1 MHSAL
6 QPRPVSAF
14 GDLLRD
20 WRRARRRSQLELAL
34 QADVSARHVS
44 FIETGRATPSREMVL
59 ALADALAVPLRERN
73 ALLQA
78 AGYAPVF
85 RETPLDDPQMAEM
98 LRAIKLILQ
107 QHGPTGGAVAF
118 DRRWDVVMANAS
130 YVRFMRLLLGG
141 AYERVE
147 PFELIPAPRPNVLR
161 QLFDPAGLRPFIANW
176 DVLAPALLSRLRQE
190 VAWSRDPASQELLQS
205 LLAFPGVPDQWQK
218 PELESRA
225 AFVLPV
231 ELSLPAGTLRL
242 FSTITTLGTP
252 QDITLQELRVESF
265 HAADDSGECLARRLL
280 DLA

>member
-1 MHSAL
+1 MNTAVAA
-6 QPRPVSAF
+6 RPVSAF
-14 GDLLRD
+14 GELLRE

-34 QADVSARHVS
+34 QADVSARHLS

-59 ALADALAVPLRERN
+59 ALAESLAVPLRERN

-118 DRRWDVVMANAS
+118 DRRWDVVMANAT

-141 AYERVE
+141 VWEGIE

-161 QLFDPAGLRPFIANW
+161 QLFDPSGLRPFIANW
-176 DVLAPALLSRLRQE
+176 EVLAPALLSRLRQE
-190 VAWSRDPASQELLQS
+190 LAWSRDPASQELLQS
-205 LLAFPGVPDQWQK
+205 VLAFPGLPDQWHT
-218 PELESRA
+218 PDLERPA
-225 AFVLPV
+225 MFVLPV
-231 ELSLPAGTLRL
+231 ELSLPEGTLRL

-265 HAADDSGECLARRLL
+265 HAADASGECLARKLL
-280 DLA
+280 ELA